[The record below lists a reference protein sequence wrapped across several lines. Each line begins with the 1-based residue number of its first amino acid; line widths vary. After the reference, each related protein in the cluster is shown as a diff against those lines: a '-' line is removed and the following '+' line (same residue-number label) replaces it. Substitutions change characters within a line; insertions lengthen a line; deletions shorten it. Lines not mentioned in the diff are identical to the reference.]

1 MDAPQGFLLFKISII
16 KRCLLIVLVASLA
29 SLLLGQ
35 EGFSLGVLIGGC
47 IAICIFSLLSKYVLA
62 LGGLSSRQRKR
73 FLIPKALLIYAI
85 MGITLFIAIK
95 KGLPVFLGTAAGL
108 LTLKAAI
115 FAEVFK
121 KKTYQRMS

>member
-1 MDAPQGFLLFKISII
+1 MDAPQDFLLFKISII
-16 KRCLLIVLVASLA
+16 KRCLLIVLVVFFV

-47 IAICIFSLLSKYVLA
+47 LTICIFSLLAKYVLV
-62 LGGLSSRQRKR
+62 LRDLSSRQRKR
-73 FLIPKALLIYAI
+73 FLIPRALLIYAI

-95 KGLPVFLGTAAGL
+95 KGLPVFLGTAVGL
-108 LTLKAAI
+108 LALKAAI

-121 KKTYQRMS
+121 KKTCQRTS